1 MNLEGA
7 VIKLLLTM
15 EDRNE
20 ALDAF
25 SDLRPEYF
33 SKGARTLYTAIVS
46 FYTKY
51 GTVPSKQQ
59 LLTHQSRNEAITN
72 GILAQEHLDVETL
85 EIGFV
90 VEEMKNQYT
99 HLETMRMLESFVHK
113 SITMDREEMIEA
125 LSELPLEMEL
135 KLQETFKVGTV
146 ANTNFFVS
154 KTDHK
159 ATQILSGISDSW
171 DYEAGGYFVED
182 LVLFGGK
189 RGSGKSL
196 VCANMVV
203 AQHLQGNP
211 SLYFTIE
218 MTKEEI
224 LGRII
229 CMLSG
234 VSANRYRK
242 NELTAEEEEKAAETI
257 ASFFEEGEEVFNKYF
272 RGAGSRDVLEFQ
284 RELQA
289 TKREKA
295 EGRII
300 IIDDRNLTAATIDAK
315 VNTYKKIYGSK
326 LKLVCVDYLN
336 QVKLSLASDADMY
349 DWKNQIFISKLLKE
363 IARKYLVC
371 MVSPYQIDASGEA
384 RMSKGILDAADI
396 AQVIHRGDGAIVSFE
411 NVKARGVKDGSVH
424 SVTLDEVCLLI
435 DPKEV
440 SQDREI
446 PEESEPQETINT
458 WDLR

>member
-7 VIKLLLTM
+7 AIKLLLTL
-15 EDRNE
+15 EDRSQV
-20 ALDAF
+20 LDAF
-25 SDLRPEYF
+25 SELRPEFF
-33 SKGARTLYTAIVS
+33 SKGSRTLYSALVS
-46 FYTKY
+46 FYSKY
-51 GTVPSKQQ
+51 GTVPTKQQ
-59 LLTHQSRNEAITN
+59 LLTHQSRNESLTN
-72 GILAQEHLDVETL
+72 SILALDHLDVETL
-85 EIGFV
+85 DIDFV

-99 HLETMRMLESFVHK
+99 HMETMRLLETFVHN
-113 SITMDREEMIEA
+113 SITMDREEMIES
-125 LSELPLEMEL
+125 LSELPLEMEQ

-182 LVLFGGK
+182 LVLVGGK

-203 AQHLQGNP
+203 SQHEQGNP

-234 VSANRYRK
+234 ISANRYRK
-242 NELTAEEEEKAAETI
+242 NELTSEEEEKAAETL
-257 ASFFEEGEEVFNKYF
+257 ASFFEGGDEVFEKYF
-272 RGAGSRDVLEFQ
+272 SGGGSRDVLAFQ
-284 RELQA
+284 RELQS
-289 TKREKA
+289 TKVEKS

-300 IIDDRNLTAATIDAK
+300 IIDDRNLTIATIDAK
-315 VNTYKKIYGSK
+315 INTYKRIYGNK

-336 QVKLSLASDADMY
+336 QVKISLSSSEDMY
-349 DWKNQIFISKLLKE
+349 DWKNQIFISKQLKE
-363 IARKYLVC
+363 NARKYQVC
-371 MVSPYQIDASGEA
+371 MVSPYQIDSTGEA

-396 AQVIHRGDGAIVSFE
+396 AQVIHREDDAIVSFE
-411 NVKARGVKDGSVH
+411 NVKARGVKEGSVH
-424 SVTLDEVCLLI
+424 SVKLSEICLRI
-435 DPKEV
+435 DPREV
-440 SQDREI
+440 DREDYR
-446 PEESEPQETINT
+446 EEEEDKKESANT
-458 WDLR
+458 WDLP